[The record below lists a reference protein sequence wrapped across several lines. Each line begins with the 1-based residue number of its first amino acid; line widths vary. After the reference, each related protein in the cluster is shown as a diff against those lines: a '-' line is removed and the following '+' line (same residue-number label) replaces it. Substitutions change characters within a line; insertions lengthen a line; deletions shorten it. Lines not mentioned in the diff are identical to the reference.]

1 MSNTP
6 YTLAC
11 QSQGRVQHGSILSGN
26 LRPTRVTS
34 QWKSTAKGVSQERFA
49 QLANVERAR
58 YGRIERGELN
68 ISVNVLFALA
78 AGLGVKPSEILG
90 EIELTDCQPD
100 SVDLEAEDTRA

>member
-34 QWKSTAKGVSQERFA
+34 QWKSTIA
-49 QLANVERAR
+49 
-58 YGRIERGELN
+58 
-68 ISVNVLFALA
+68 
-78 AGLGVKPSEILG
+78 G
-90 EIELTDCQPD
+90 EIGAASAFQAYAMAGRTIETEYPPAGFKDWNDVLRMGGEGVM
-100 SVDLEAEDTRA
+100 SLAS